1 MRETKTLKEQNESLQ
16 RALERA
22 MVQRDGAQAQVE
34 EGRSALGE
42 AQAEAEELR
51 RGLEERS
58 KQLAEVQREAEKAEC
73 ARREEQS
80 RAEILNG
87 QVVEKEKE
95 NARVREEVQ
104 RFKERFQIAR
114 ESVDKRWA
122 SFIELE
128 ERHQALLAE
137 VAGLRSMA
145 KDLSSTASEAMDT
158 TKKVSEDG
166 GWVSIMRESKGVIA
180 DLNRQL
186 ESSKEVTTI
195 LRDKLHHLA
204 SVVAESKAR
213 VEELEKEKRTS
224 FAKLHQD
231 YEELKTQYERSA
243 SLEVKVEQLT
253 DRLVAREM
261 ESFDYLAT
269 AVGVEERLEAAKTEV
284 ERLSGLV
291 SQLDGELVD
300 LRKAKEEYLT
310 KMLAAQEVT
319 NAKDNE
325 IIALRTQI
333 KAANESK
340 AEVRALWLE
349 AKKTI
354 GEKDEELL
362 KRDVN
367 PELEDRVKEL
377 TSQLETVQADLR
389 SLEGKYARSLLDL
402 NAAVN
407 ESEKMRARYEEV
419 VAASATQARLFEDQ
433 KEMQRE
439 AFEKMTE
446 EKAAYYKERSSIEI
460 SQLKKDAEAELENQ
474 QGELKRVREALIEK
488 VKALEGTVSKI
499 TEANRALQEEKTR
512 LQERSE
518 SETKLLVQSLNTE
531 KATHAEWSAWSAKI
545 DKMIEEKGFL
555 QAALDDCR
563 ADLALAREERE
574 QFRSAISEECSSAL
588 VERFASELKI
598 SRKESEA
605 QELRAVAA
613 ERTITTLERELSSE
627 KALVSTLMT
636 EHENA
641 RAALALEEKRRENL
655 APIDGLDDLR
665 SQIETLSLENLQLR
679 ERALTILK
687 RYHAGSL
694 TDAEKE
700 LVRYVILTAE
710 SGNADVLVQKDQE
723 IKSRDTKLGQLQQ
736 RVNDLEKKLAHELR
750 KGAGGANTTT
760 IVNLKSLMSSSPRDQ
775 VMGDLSVVRNNQNVP
790 FKTPPNQRMLAPSAT
805 IPKPVENVA
814 GPSTHVAAKE
824 PPQTKFARL
833 AQMSEDD
840 DDVPLSSLTSVS
852 RRSEDKPES
861 KPKRMRL
868 MSSSPPARP
877 VPAPTQTTNSKRR
890 TKNGTSTKRGTRA
903 GATVGADKK
912 ASQVEEVGKSRT
924 LKRK

>member
-1 MRETKTLKEQNESLQ
+1 MRETKALKEQNESVQ

-22 MVQRDGAQAQVE
+22 MVQRDGAQAQAE
-34 EGRSALGE
+34 EGRSALRE
-42 AQAEAEELR
+42 AQSEAEELR

-58 KQLAEVQREAEKAEC
+58 KRLMEVQREAESAES
-73 ARREEQS
+73 ARREGES
-80 RAEILNG
+80 RVEVLNG

-95 NARVREEVQ
+95 NARLREEVQ
-104 RFKERFQIAR
+104 RFKERFQSVS

-122 SFIELE
+122 SFLELE

-166 GWVSIMRESKGVIA
+166 GWVSIMRESKGVIV

-213 VEELEKEKRTS
+213 VEELEQEKRTS

-284 ERLSGLV
+284 ERLNGLV

-367 PELEDRVKEL
+367 PELEDRVKVL

-433 KEMQRE
+433 KEMQR
-439 AFEKMTE
+439 AAYEKMAE
-446 EKAAYYKERSSIEI
+446 EKEAYDK
-460 SQLKKDAEAELENQ
+460 
-474 QGELKRVREALIEK
+474 KRVTT
-488 VKALEGTVSKI
+488 LEETVAKI
-499 TEANRALQEEKTR
+499 TEANRALQEEKKR

-518 SETKLLVQSLNTE
+518 SDTKLLVQSLNTE
-531 KATHAEWSAWSAKI
+531 KAANAEWTAWSAKI

-627 KALVSTLMT
+627 KALVATLMA
-636 EHENA
+636 EHENT
-641 RAALALEEKRRENL
+641 RAALALEEERRENL
-655 APIDGLDDLR
+655 APMDGLDDLR
-665 SQIETLSLENLQLR
+665 SQIETLSLENLQLK

-723 IKSRDTKLGQLQQ
+723 IKSRDTKLAQLQQ

-775 VMGDLSVVRNNQNVP
+775 VMGDLSVVRNTQNVP
-790 FKTPPNQRMLAPSAT
+790 FKTPPNQRMLAPSAAVH
-805 IPKPVENVA
+805 KPVENVA
-814 GPSTHVAAKE
+814 GPSTHVTAKE

-877 VPAPTQTTNSKRR
+877 VPAPAQTTKRR

>member
-1 MRETKTLKEQNESLQ
+1 MRETKALKEQNDSLQ

-34 EGRSALGE
+34 EGRSALGA

-58 KQLAEVQREAEKAEC
+58 KQLVEVQRVAESAES
-73 ARREEQS
+73 ARREGES
-80 RAEILNG
+80 RVEILNG

-95 NARVREEVQ
+95 NARVREEMQ
-104 RFKERFQIAR
+104 RFKERFQSVR

-122 SFIELE
+122 SFLELE

-145 KDLSSTASEAMDT
+145 KDLSSTASEAMNT

-213 VEELEKEKRTS
+213 VEELEQEKRTS

-243 SLEVKVEQLT
+243 SLEQKVEQLT

-284 ERLSGLV
+284 ERLNGLV

-419 VAASATQARLFEDQ
+419 VAASTTQARLFEDQ
-433 KEMQRE
+433 KEMQRA
-439 AFEKMTE
+439 AFEKMAE
-446 EKAAYYKERSSIEI
+446 EKAAYYKESSSTEI
-460 SQLKKDAEAELENQ
+460 SQLKKDAEAELKNQ
-474 QGELKRVREALIEK
+474 QGELKRVREALSEK
-488 VKALEGTVSKI
+488 VKTLEGTVSRI

-531 KATHAEWSAWSAKI
+531 KAATAEWSAWSAKI

-563 ADLALAREERE
+563 ADLALARQERE

-627 KALVSTLMT
+627 KALVATLMA
-636 EHENA
+636 EHENTL
-641 RAALALEEKRRENL
+641 AALALEEERRENL
-655 APIDGLDDLR
+655 APMDGLDDLR

-723 IKSRDTKLGQLQQ
+723 IKSRDTKLAQLQQ

-775 VMGDLSVVRNNQNVP
+775 VMGDLSVVRNTQNVP
-790 FKTPPNQRMLAPSAT
+790 FKTPPNQRMLATSAVV
-805 IPKPVENVA
+805 PKPVENLA
-814 GPSTHVAAKE
+814 GPSTHISAKE

-852 RRSEDKPES
+852 RRSEDKTES

-877 VPAPTQTTNSKRR
+877 VPAPAQTTKRR